1 MAKKDRY
8 DVSEG
13 NKRKRKKKVVL
24 PFILCLLIAI
34 VIWLY
39 ASATDEKDSMKN
51 SPSEASLQSVSVTAI
66 CEI

>member
-8 DVSEG
+8 DISEE
-13 NKRKRKKKVVL
+13 NKKKRKKKVVL

-39 ASATDEKDSMKN
+39 ASATDEKESMKN
-51 SPSEASLQSVSVTAI
+51 SPAEASLQNVSMMAI
-66 CEI
+66 GEI